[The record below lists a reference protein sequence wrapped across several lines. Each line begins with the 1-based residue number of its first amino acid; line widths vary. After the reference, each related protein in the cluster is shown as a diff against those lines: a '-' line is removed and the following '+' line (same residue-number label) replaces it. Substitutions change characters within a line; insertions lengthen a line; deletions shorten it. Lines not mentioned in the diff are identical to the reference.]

1 MSEQREQWQSTAG
14 FVMAAVGSAVGLG
27 NIWRFSYVTYENGG
41 GAFLVPYLIA
51 LFIVGI
57 PLLLLEFGIG
67 HYMKA
72 SAPLSFFRIDRRFQ
86 WVGWWSVTFVMFGIL
101 VYYCVVIA
109 WCLNFIVF
117 SLYQPWT
124 EAAGGANG
132 FFFGEFLG
140 AQAAGGGLHGPF
152 ELSGPQ
158 LTIVI
163 SLALVWLIN
172 GLIVGRGLRGGVE
185 PVVRVFIP
193 LLFLMMI
200 GLVVWS
206 LFLPGSGEGLRWYL
220 EPDWAKLA
228 DWRVWVEAIT
238 QIFFTLSLGFG
249 IMIAYASYL
258 PERSN
263 ITRNALITAFADSG
277 FAIFAGVA
285 VFATLGFMAQA
296 SGQPVNE
303 VVTSGIGLAFVAYP
317 QVISELPFLP
327 TVFGVLFFTALAI
340 AGLSSAI
347 SIMQAFV
354 SALGDKYEVNRVR
367 VVGTISILGFVLG
380 LVFTTGAGVSW
391 LDLVDHFLTTYGLT
405 LVALFEA
412 LIVGWVFGGE
422 RLGAHIEGA
431 GSFRFASHY
440 STFMRIL
447 MTAALALT
455 WFGLHQ
461 AEGGLGPFLARLF
474 VLLSIAGVWLKRSW
488 LDYSLKVIIPVVLLG
503 LLDRAL
509 AEEFMAPYG
518 DYSAGAIVGIGL
530 GWMLVT
536 LVVAVLIDLHS
547 WRQERIEG
555 RE

>member
-14 FVMAAVGSAVGLG
+14 FIMAAIGSAVGLG

-41 GAFLVPYLIA
+41 GAFLVPYILA

-57 PLLLLEFGIG
+57 PLLMLEFGIG

-72 SAPLSFFRIDRRFQ
+72 SAPVSLFRIDRRFQ
-86 WVGWWSVTFVMFGIL
+86 WVGWWAVGFTMFGIL

-109 WCLNFIVF
+109 WCLNFIF
-117 SLYQPWT
+117 FALYQPW
-124 EAAGGANG
+124 AGMDGGANA

-140 AQAAGGGLHGPF
+140 ASTEDGLRKPF
-152 ELSGPQ
+152 ELTAPRF
-158 LTIVI
+158 TILV
-163 SLALVWLIN
+163 SLAVVWALN
-172 GLIVGRGLRGGVE
+172 GIIVGRGLRGGVE
-185 PVVRVFIP
+185 PVIRVFIP
-193 LLFLMMI
+193 MLFLLMI
-200 GLVVWS
+200 VLVIWS
-206 LFLPGSGEGLRWYL
+206 LFLPGAGQGLAWYL
-220 EPDWAKLA
+220 APDWSKLA

-296 SGQPVNE
+296 QGQGVDQ

-340 AGLSSAI
+340 AGLSSSI
-347 SIMQAFV
+347 SIIQAFV
-354 SALGDKYEVNRVR
+354 SALSDKYEVNRTK
-367 VVGTISILGFVLG
+367 VVGTVCTVGFLMG
-380 LVFTTGAGVSW
+380 IVFTTGAGISW
-391 LDLVDHFLTTYGLT
+391 LDIVDHFMTSYGLV
-405 LVALFEA
+405 LVGLLEA

-422 RLGAHIEGA
+422 RLGSHIEGA
-431 GSFRFASHY
+431 GSFRFSSHY
-440 STFMRIL
+440 GTFMRLL
-447 MTAALALT
+447 MTGALAFT

-461 AEGGLGPFLARLF
+461 AEDGLGTFLGRLF
-474 VLLSIAGVWLKRSW
+474 VLLSIAGVWLQRSW
-488 LDYSLKVIIPVVLLG
+488 LDYSLKIIIPVALLG

-509 AEEFMAPYG
+509 AQEFLAPYG
-518 DYSAGAIVGIGL
+518 GYSPWAVVGIGL
-530 GWMLVT
+530 GWLLAT
-536 LVVAVLIDLHS
+536 LAVAVIIDLHS
-547 WRQERIEG
+547 WRQEDRPG
-555 RE
+555 AD

>member
-67 HYMKA
+67 HYMKG

-124 EAAGGANG
+124 EVSGGANA
-132 FFFGEFLG
+132 FFFGDFLG
-140 AQAAGGGLHGPF
+140 AQAEGGGLMGPF
-152 ELSGPQ
+152 NLTSPQ
-158 LTIVI
+158 VTIVI
-163 SLALVWLIN
+163 SLALVWIIN
-172 GLIVGRGLRGGVE
+172 ALIVGRGLRAGVE

-193 LLFLMMI
+193 LLFVMMI

-206 LFLPGSGEGLRWYL
+206 LFLPGSGQGLQWYL

-228 DWRVWVEAIT
+228 DWRVWVQAIT

-296 SGQPVNE
+296 SGQPVDE

-327 TVFGVLFFTALAI
+327 TLFGVLFFTALSI

-354 SALGDKYEVNRVR
+354 SALGDKYEMNRVR
-367 VVGTISILGFVLG
+367 VVGTISVIGFLLG
-380 LVFTTGAGVSW
+380 LVFTPAP
-391 LDLVDHFLTTYGLT
+391 VDHFLTTYGLT

-431 GSFRFASHY
+431 GAFRFARHY
-440 STFMRIL
+440 STFMRLL
-447 MTAALALT
+447 MTAALAVT

-461 AEGGLGPFLARLF
+461 AEAGLGAFLGRLF
-474 VLLSIAGVWLKRSW
+474 VLLSIAGVWLQRSW

-509 AEEFMAPYG
+509 AEELQAPYG
-518 DYSAGAIVGIGL
+518 GYSAEAIVGIGL
-530 GWMLVT
+530 GWMVVT
-536 LVVAVLIDLHS
+536 LIVAVFIDLHS
-547 WRQERIEG
+547 WRQNAVG
-555 RE
+555 RQD